1 MNEKLNY
8 KEELIFVTTNGN
20 EVYINKAYFIFD
32 PPDEDC
38 YIISYKK
45 RKDCAGF
52 PLFQNRYKE
61 LRKDTYNKTCFR
73 KIDLNMIMEKCNKDI
88 SIIGETHKNK
98 ILELEK
104 DVLLTNNKID
114 LIKIEMNNIK
124 NKGLTPNRAK
134 SIREKGKGLR
144 RLYKRIENKNNEI
157 EKLKIKLSSLR
168 KDTFFKLKN
177 VLKQ

>member
-1 MNEKLNY
+1 MSEVLNY
-8 KEELIFVTTNGN
+8 KEELIFITIDGN

-32 PPDEDC
+32 PPDEDS
-38 YIISYKK
+38 YIISYEK
-45 RKDCAGF
+45 RKDSTVF
-52 PLFQNRYKE
+52 PLHQYRYRE
-61 LRKDTYNKTCFR
+61 LRKDTYNKTYFR
-73 KIDLNMIMEKCNKDI
+73 KIDLNMIIEKCNKDI
-88 SIIGETHKNK
+88 SIIGEKHKNK
-98 ILELEK
+98 IMELEK
-104 DVLLTNNKID
+104 DVLLRKSKID

-124 NKGLTPNRAK
+124 NKELTPNRAK

-157 EKLKIKLSSLR
+157 EKLKIRLRSLR